1 MSITIITPSRK
12 KALPV
17 IDNKPSISHLDP
29 NIKLI
34 AGTMKSLNDDW
45 YEEPLEK
52 GIRVVLV
59 QSGHL
64 QCQIPGQAKQ
74 VLEGPSVCIIA
85 NNGEFTSKQIY
96 EMDVPM
102 RYTIIQLGVE
112 SLTQKL
118 GLLPETCLTNINGD
132 PKMFSYKA
140 PKSLQILANQIA
152 TCPMQGAS
160 RDFYLAGKALE
171 FAAFSSQLLLEKE
184 LGNNKEVS
192 LKNTEV
198 EQIYAAHDLL
208 ISNLQ
213 DTPSLEVLAA
223 KVGLNTRKLT
233 TGFRKVF
240 GMSVFEYLQEH
251 KLTEAHRLLT
261 TREINVS
268 TVAYQVGYSPAHF
281 SVAFRKK
288 FGISPSDIN

>member
-1 MSITIITPSRK
+1 MSITIITPSSK
-12 KALPV
+12 KAVPV
-17 IDNKPSISHLDP
+17 IDNKPTISHVDP

-34 AGTMKSLNDDW
+34 AGTMQSLNDDW

-52 GIRVVLV
+52 GLRVVLV

-85 NNGEFTSKQIY
+85 NSGEFTSKQVY
-96 EMDVPM
+96 ETDTPL

-112 SLTQKL
+112 SLTHRL
-118 GLLPETCLTNINGD
+118 GLLPEACLKNSNGD
-132 PKMFSYKA
+132 PKVFSYKA
-140 PKSLQILANQIA
+140 PKSLQVLANQIA
-152 TCPMQGAS
+152 TCPMRGVS

-171 FAAFSSQLLLEKE
+171 FAAFSSQLLHQQEHGDKD
-184 LGNNKEVS
+184 VC
-192 LKNTEV
+192 LKNSEI
-198 EQIYAAHDLL
+198 ERIYAAHDLL
-208 ISNLQ
+208 ICNLQ

-240 GMSVFEYLQEH
+240 GMSVFEYLQAH
-251 KLTEAHRLLT
+251 KLAEAHRLLT
-261 TREINVS
+261 TGEINVS
-268 TVAYQVGYSPAHF
+268 TVAYQIGYSPAHF

-288 FGISPSDIN
+288 YGISPSAIN